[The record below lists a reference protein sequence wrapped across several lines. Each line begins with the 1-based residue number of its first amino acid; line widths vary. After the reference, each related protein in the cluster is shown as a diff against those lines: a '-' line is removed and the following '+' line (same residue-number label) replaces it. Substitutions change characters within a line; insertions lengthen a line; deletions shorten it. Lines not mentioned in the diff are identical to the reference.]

1 MVYMKKS
8 EDSFV
13 QAALLLSLCKL
24 WVKLGWPAAVIS
36 LAANTFTEH

>member
-13 QAALLLSLCKL
+13 QAALLLSLCKAVGET
-24 WVKLGWPAAVIS
+24 WMASLGHQS
-36 LAANTFTEH
+36 GSKHLY